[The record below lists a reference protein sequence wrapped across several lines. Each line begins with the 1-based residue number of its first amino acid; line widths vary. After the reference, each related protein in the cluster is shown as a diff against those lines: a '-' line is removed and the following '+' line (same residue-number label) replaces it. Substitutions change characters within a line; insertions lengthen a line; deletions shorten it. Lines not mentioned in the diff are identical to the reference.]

1 MNWGRRLK
9 RAFTENWRE
18 KIISLVLAFL
28 FWFMIKA
35 QDARY
40 AQPYVMP
47 QPAQILPPSTPAP
60 ARLEPTLPTTAPISS
75 QLEPGLQPPAS
86 VLTPPASVLPLP
98 GAGAEPGA
106 ALGPQ
111 GKATGL

>member
-47 QPAQILPPSTPAP
+47 QPATLLPQSSPAP
-60 ARLEPTLPTTAPISS
+60 ARLEPTVPATVPISS
-75 QLEPGLQPPAS
+75 QLAPVVAPPS
-86 VLTPPASVLPLP
+86 PIPVLPLP
-98 GAGAEPGA
+98 EGGAEPGA
-106 ALGPQ
+106 TLGTESKPS
-111 GKATGL
+111 GL

>member
-35 QDARY
+35 QDVRHTPSY
-40 AQPYVMP
+40 LMPPPQQAQLLQIM
-47 QPAQILPPSTPAP
+47 QQQQSTLAPAELEPVLPPSAVPVPSQLTP
-60 ARLEPTLPTTAPISS
+60 RLQQPTLPLAPDSP
-75 QLEPGLQPPAS
+75 LNPTPGIDSA
-86 VLTPPASVLPLP
+86 
-98 GAGAEPGA
+98 AG
-106 ALGPQ
+106 
-111 GKATGL
+111 ATGL

>member
-9 RAFTENWRE
+9 RALTENWRE

-40 AQPYVMP
+40 AQSYM
-47 QPAQILPPSTPAP
+47 LPPAPVLQQSTPAP
-60 ARLEPTLPTTAPISS
+60 PSLEPTLPTSVPISP
-75 QLEPGLQPPAS
+75 QLVPVLPA
-86 VLTPPASVLPLP
+86 PAPELPLP
-98 GAGAEPGA
+98 GVGAEPGTT
-106 ALGPQ
+106 LLPES
-111 GKATGL
+111 KPTGL